1 MTKAVYNE
9 NDPGA
14 CNVLRELMANG
25 LIAPGD
31 VDERSI
37 KDVRADDYRGYTQ
50 VHCFAGAGMWSG
62 ALRAAGWSDERPVGS
77 GSCPCQGFSLAGKGL
92 GFDDPRH
99 LYPDWLRLI
108 DAASEQG
115 QPWAST
121 LFIEQVSSAGEW
133 LDLVQLTLEDRGFAF
148 GYADLP
154 AAGFAQGA
162 HIRQRFYGVADRHN
176 AERWSDMAGRHF
188 GDWPQA
194 GRIEGYGQS
203 GAGVATGGVADCGD
217 AQQLRRRQFAGSG
230 ASPRDAERQVERP
243 EGFRPPSGMGDGDC
257 IQQSA
262 VGRVL
267 EGAGAATSR
276 DFSGMGH
283 HHHQGPPLRSLC
295 PDERGA
301 IRVEGPA
308 VGASG
313 SLLGC
318 DWLFCHDGK
327 IRPVESGTFPLV
339 VKMPGRLRA
348 LRIFGN
354 GLDFETAVNFISAYM
369 EAESDME
376 LI

>member
-1 MTKAVYNE
+1 VTKGAVYNE

-14 CNVLRELMANG
+14 CNVLRELIANN

-50 VHCFAGAGMWSG
+50 VHCFAGAGLWSG
-62 ALRAAGWSDERPVGS
+62 ALRAAGWPDERPIGS

-108 DAASEQG
+108 DEASEQG
-115 QPWAST
+115 QPWTST
-121 LFIEQVSSAGEW
+121 LFIEQVASAGEW
-133 LDLVQLTLEDRGFAF
+133 LDLVQSTMEDRGFAF

-194 GRIEGYGQS
+194 GRIEGYGQP
-203 GAGVATGGVADCGD
+203 GAGLASGGVADMHRSERSARNTVSRRASEDGSRGTESSRGSASSGMVHAD
-217 AQQLRRRQFAGSG
+217 MQRQRSANHAQGSG
-230 ASPRDAERQVERP
+230 D
-243 EGFRPPSGMGDGDC
+243 
-257 IQQSA
+257 
-262 VGRVL
+262 
-267 EGAGAATSR
+267 TSR
-276 DFSGMGH
+276 VGQDCGLGH
-283 HHHQGPPLRSLC
+283 HHHQGPPLGSLC

-308 VGASG
+308 AGASG

-318 DWLFCHDGK
+318 DWLLCHDAK
-327 IRPVESGTFPLV
+327 IRPVESGTFPLAPSS
-339 VKMPGRLRA
+339 PGRLGA